1 VFTRQVSNLVINSQ
15 VTESEVAELIE
26 AILSGPYANQVIRE
40 YALTALMK
48 LTARFADP
56 NVIRRIRAIIEQYNT
71 SIEVEIQQRA
81 VEYENLFQF
90 EAIRPSILDRM
101 PIPEVK
107 EENNRPSM
115 RFICWLD
122 KEVFFHGVRGLTYF
136 TIICSAYD
144 EDTTIKPRSKT
155 HVRVI
160 SQYWVFSL

>member
-1 VFTRQVSNLVINSQ
+1 MFTRQVSNLVINSQ

-26 AILSGPYANQVIRE
+26 TILSGPYANQVIRE

-115 RFICWLD
+115 RFYL
-122 KEVFFHGVRGLTYF
+122 L
-136 TIICSAYD
+136 A
-144 EDTTIKPRSKT
+144 
-155 HVRVI
+155 
-160 SQYWVFSL
+160 